1 MSNKV
6 FFILFLCA
14 FSGIFLLGGPS
25 YCPSEFS
32 YCASAFSSQAPFIA
46 PQDTLPSNKEGTIE
60 LRPRRGLHRGLYFS
74 PPAVLQHFAL
84 GWRDFLADLFWLR
97 FLQSADFCSFEKGL
111 PVYTGDKKTCK
122 QGWSYSMVSLLSDLA
137 PRFRSPY
144 TFSVVILSVFMGDKE
159 GAKNILQKGLKYF
172 PNDWKINF
180 YAVYFYAIEMKEP
193 EKAVLYAR
201 RSAEN
206 GGPSWLY
213 DFSPENQPLTEHLK
227 KNILDQYVK

>member
-1 MSNKV
+1 M
-6 FFILFLCA
+6 FFILFLFA

-25 YCPSEFS
+25 YCPLEFS
-32 YCASAFSSQAPFIA
+32 HCTIVFSSKDSFIA
-46 PQDTLPSNKEGTIE
+46 PQDTRGFLSNKQVTID
-60 LRPRRGLHRGLYFS
+60 PRSHRGLPRGLYFS

-84 GWRDFLADLFWLR
+84 GWRDFLADVFWLR

-111 PVYTGDKKTCK
+111 PIYTGDKKNCER
-122 QGWSYSMVSLLSDLA
+122 GWSYSMVSLLSDLA
-137 PRFRSPY
+137 PRFKSPY

-159 GAKNILQKGLKYF
+159 GAKNILQKGLRYF

-213 DFSPENQPLTEHLK
+213 DFSPENQPLTERLK